1 MGDSPAFRAPLVEG
15 TVHGS
20 PRVYGMEQ
28 AFSAPQTPGGALS
41 VHSGMSRGPDLAP
54 LNDLVGSMKGTLDHL
69 GGVFDSLG
77 EQCVYAIMHHASRLC
92 TDKVADHIEMEF
104 CTAPHALRA

>member
-1 MGDSPAFRAPLVEG
+1 MSNDDAAYNPPLVEG
-15 TVHGS
+15 TAYGS
-20 PRVYGMEQ
+20 PRAYGMEQ

-77 EQCVYAIMHHASRLC
+77 EQCVYAIMH
-92 TDKVADHIEMEF
+92 
-104 CTAPHALRA
+104 